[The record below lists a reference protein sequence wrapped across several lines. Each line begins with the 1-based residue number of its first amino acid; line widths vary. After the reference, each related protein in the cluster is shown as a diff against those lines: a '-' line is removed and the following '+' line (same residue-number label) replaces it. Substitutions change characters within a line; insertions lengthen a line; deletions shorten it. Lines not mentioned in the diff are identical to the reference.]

1 MQLGSKGRVVVF
13 KLALFLSGVLHRGGP
28 AVRFNCVASLFLFL
42 LCSECLYL
50 L

>member
-1 MQLGSKGRVVVF
+1 MHLGSKGGVVVF
-13 KLALFLSGVLHRGGP
+13 KPALFLSVVARRGGP

-42 LCSECLYL
+42 LCSECLDL